1 MDTALADLPVS
12 PGGVEAPARDPHRFA
27 PVFLLATARSCSSV
41 VTAMI
46 GQHPQLCGLPEL
58 KLFASPTIGEMEASL
73 PRFWIERGVTH
84 RSPGL
89 VRALAEYLFG
99 RQDAAGLTAAREWL
113 APRRDWPGEAV
124 LDILL
129 AELRPRLAIEKSPE
143 NAASDE
149 ALARLAAAYP
159 DARYIHLTRDP
170 VATQRSMQAH
180 WARVMPGHPLE
191 GQPMLGFAAWVD
203 VNRRVLGFT
212 ERLPAG
218 RVLRLRAEDIL
229 DGSPEGM
236 RAVASWLGLDGAP
249 AAIEAMTH
257 PEASPFA
264 RPGPKES
271 GIIGGYDP
279 GFLEA
284 PALRQLAPAP
294 PLRRPQDWSDHDALW
309 GMVEDLAERL
319 GYGDSTAGRG
329 R

>member
-1 MDTALADLPVS
+1 MAAPL
-12 PGGVEAPARDPHRFA
+12 GGSAAAPARDAYRFA

-46 GQHPQLCGLPEL
+46 GQHPELCGLPEL

-99 RQDAAGLTAAREWL
+99 GQDTGALAAAREWL
-113 APRRDWPGEAV
+113 AARRDWPGEAV

-129 AELRPRLAIEKSPE
+129 ARLSPRLAVEKSPE

-149 ALARLAAAYP
+149 ALARLAEAYP
-159 DARYIHLTRDP
+159 EARYMHLTREP
-170 VATQRSMQAH
+170 AATQRSMQAH
-180 WARVMPGHPLE
+180 WERVMPEHPLE

-203 VNRRVLGFT
+203 VNRRLLAFG
-212 ERLPAG
+212 ESLPAA
-218 RVLRLRAEDIL
+218 RLLRLRAEDAL
-229 DGSPEGM
+229 DGRPESLH
-236 RAVASWLGLDGAP
+236 AVASWLGLDCRP
-249 AAIEAMTH
+249 AAIAAMAH

-271 GIIGGYDP
+271 GIIGGFDP
-279 GFLEA
+279 GFLA
-284 PALRQLAPAP
+284 DPLLRKLAPPAP
-294 PLRRPQDWSDHDALW
+294 LCRPEGWSGHEALW
-309 GMVEDLAERL
+309 EMVEDLAKRL
-319 GYGDSTAGRG
+319 GYAG
-329 R
+329 

>member
-1 MDTALADLPVS
+1 MPAPLRA
-12 PGGVEAPARDPHRFA
+12 GAQAPARDSHRFA

-46 GQHPQLCGLPEL
+46 GQHPALCGLPEL

-89 VRALAEYLFG
+89 VRALAEHLFG
-99 RQDAAGLTAAREWL
+99 GQDLGALDAAREWL
-113 APRRDWPGEAV
+113 AERRDWPGEAV

-129 AELRPRLAIEKSPE
+129 ARLSPRVAIEKSPE

-149 ALARLAAAYP
+149 ALARLAEAYP
-159 DARYIHLTRDP
+159 DARYIHLTREP
-170 VATQRSMQAH
+170 AATQRSMQAH
-180 WARVMPGHPLE
+180 WERVMPDHPLE

-203 VNRRVLGFT
+203 VNRRVLAFT
-212 ERLPAG
+212 EGLPAA

-229 DGSPEGM
+229 DGTPGRL
-236 RAVASWLGLDGAP
+236 RAVASWLGLSRAP
-249 AAIEAMTH
+249 AAIAAMGH

-264 RPGPKES
+264 RPGPKAS

-284 PALRQLAPAP
+284 PVPRKLAPPP
-294 PLRRPQDWSDHDALW
+294 PLR
-309 GMVEDLAERL
+309 
-319 GYGDSTAGRG
+319 
-329 R
+329 

>member
-1 MDTALADLPVS
+1 MAAPL
-12 PGGVEAPARDPHRFA
+12 GGSAAAPARDAYRFA

-46 GQHPQLCGLPEL
+46 GQHPELCGLPEL

-99 RQDAAGLTAAREWL
+99 GQNIEALAAARTWL
-113 APRRDWPGEAV
+113 AERQDWPGEAV

-129 AELRPRLAIEKSPE
+129 ARVSPRLAVEKSPE

-149 ALARLAAAYP
+149 ALGRLAEAYP
-159 DARYIHLTRDP
+159 EARYIHLTREP
-170 VATQRSMQAH
+170 AATQRSMQAH
-180 WARVMPGHPLE
+180 WERVMPEHPLE

-203 VNRRVLGFT
+203 VNLRILDFT
-212 ERLPAG
+212 KRLPRG
-218 RVLRLRAEDIL
+218 RVLRLRAEDVL
-229 DGSPEGM
+229 EQGPGRL
-236 RAVASWLGLDGAP
+236 RAVARWLGLSCAP
-249 AAIEAMTH
+249 AALEAMTH

-264 RPGPKES
+264 RPGPKDS

-279 GFLEA
+279 GFLADPLLRKLA
-284 PALRQLAPAP
+284 PPAPLRQPEG
-294 PLRRPQDWSDHDALW
+294 WSGHDALW
-309 GMVEDLAERL
+309 QRVEGLAAQL
-319 GYGDSTAGRG
+319 GYAG
-329 R
+329 

>member
-1 MDTALADLPVS
+1 MDTALPDLAVPR
-12 PGGVEAPARDPHRFA
+12 GGSAEAPARDAHRFA

-46 GQHPQLCGLPEL
+46 GQHPAVCGLPEL

-99 RQDAAGLTAAREWL
+99 NQDVAALTAAREWL

-129 AELRPRLAIEKSPE
+129 ARLSPRLVIEKSPE

-149 ALARLAAAYP
+149 ALARLADAYP
-159 DARYIHLTRDP
+159 EARYIHLTRQP
-170 VATQRSMQAH
+170 GATQRSMQAH
-180 WARVMPGHPLE
+180 WERVMPEHPLE

-212 ERLPAG
+212 ESLPAG
-218 RVLRLRAEDIL
+218 RALRLRAEDVL
-229 DGSPEGM
+229 DGSRGSLHE
-236 RAVASWLGLDGAP
+236 VASWLGLSTAP
-249 AAIEAMTH
+249 AAIDAMTH

-279 GFLEA
+279 GFLA
-284 PALRQLAPAP
+284 DPLLRKLAPP
-294 PLRRPQDWSDHDALW
+294 PKPRRPEGWSGHETLW
-309 GMVEDLAERL
+309 KMVEDLAERL
-319 GYGDSTAGRG
+319 GYAGG
-329 R
+329 

>member
-1 MDTALADLPVS
+1 MPAPLRA
-12 PGGVEAPARDPHRFA
+12 GAQAPARDSHRFA

-46 GQHPQLCGLPEL
+46 GQHPALCGLPEL

-89 VRALAEYLFG
+89 VRALAEHLFG
-99 RQDAAGLTAAREWL
+99 GQDLGALDAAREWL
-113 APRRDWPGEAV
+113 ARRRDWPGEAI

-149 ALARLAAAYP
+149 ALARLAEAYP
-159 DARYIHLTRDP
+159 DARYIHLTREP
-170 VATQRSMQAH
+170 AATQRSMQAH
-180 WARVMPGHPLE
+180 WERVMPDHPLE

-203 VNRRVLGFT
+203 VNRRVLAFT
-212 ERLPAG
+212 EGLPAA

-229 DGSPEGM
+229 DGTPGRL
-236 RAVASWLGLDGAP
+236 RAVASWLGLSRAP
-249 AAIEAMTH
+249 AAIAAMGH

-264 RPGPKES
+264 RPGPSES

-279 GFLEA
+279 SFLA
-284 PALRQLAPAP
+284 DPVLRKLAPSAK
-294 PLRRPQDWSDHDALW
+294 LRRPEGWSGHDALW
-309 GMVEDLAERL
+309 EMVVDLAARL
-319 GYGDSTAGRG
+319 GYAGD
-329 R
+329 

>member
-1 MDTALADLPVS
+1 MDMAAPLR
-12 PGGVEAPARDPHRFA
+12 GGAEASARDPHRFA

-46 GQHPQLCGLPEL
+46 GQHPALCGLPEL

-99 RQDAAGLTAAREWL
+99 GQNIEALAAARTWL
-113 APRRDWPGEAV
+113 AERQDWPGEAV

-129 AELRPRLAIEKSPE
+129 ERLSPRLAIEKSPE

-149 ALARLAAAYP
+149 ALARLAEAYP
-159 DARYIHLTRDP
+159 EARYIHLTREP
-170 VATQRSMQAH
+170 AATQRSMQAH
-180 WARVMPGHPLE
+180 WERVMPEHPLE

-203 VNRRVLGFT
+203 VNRRLLAFG
-212 ERLPAG
+212 ESLPAG
-218 RVLRLRAEDIL
+218 RLLRLRAEDIL
-229 DGSPEGM
+229 DGTSISL
-236 RAVASWLGLDGAP
+236 RRVASWLGVDCTP
-249 AAIEAMTH
+249 AAIAAMGH

-264 RPGPKES
+264 CPGPEES

-279 GFLEA
+279 GFLA
-284 PALRQLAPAP
+284 HPHLRQLAPP
-294 PLRRPQDWSDHDALW
+294 PALRRPEGWSGHDALW
-309 GMVEDLAERL
+309 EMVADLAERL
-319 GYGDSTAGRG
+319 GCAG
-329 R
+329 